1 MTIWAY
7 YRVSSDE
14 QTCESQ
20 KVGVVDYAKK
30 HGITI
35 NKEVVDDGISG
46 TILAKYR
53 NLNIILKK
61 AQKGD
66 LLIVSELSRL
76 GRSTSD
82 VLNTCQTFIKKGVN
96 VYFVKQNMSLDNSPM
111 GKMMIAILAAFA
123 EMERDLISQR
133 TIEGQIRARNSG
145 IHIGRPKGV
154 ASRKLKASI
163 EYIKQCIDAGLNKT
177 QIAKRC
183 NCHWNTLHRFMR
195 ENHLRTWKAD
205 KIDSVEI
212 YENIKAIREKDAERT
227 KNYLTIEDFRK
238 VYE

>member
-1 MTIWAY
+1 MTNWAY

-14 QTCESQ
+14 QTCDSQ
-20 KVGVVDYAKK
+20 KIGVVDYAKK

-35 NKEVVDDGISG
+35 NKEIVDDGISG
-46 TILAKYR
+46 TVLAKYR
-53 NLNIILKK
+53 NLNIIIKK
-61 AQKGD
+61 AKKDD

-82 VLNTCQTFIKKGVN
+82 VLNTCNTFIKNGVN
-96 VYFVKQNMSLDNSPM
+96 VYFVKQNLSLDNSPM

-133 TIEGQIRARNSG
+133 TIEGQIRARNNG
-145 IHIGRPKGV
+145 VHIGRPKGIS
-154 ASRKLKASI
+154 SRKLKASI
-163 EYIKQCIDAGLNKT
+163 EYIKQCIDSGLNKT

-195 ENHLRTWKAD
+195 ENNLKTWDAKKPETIEA
-205 KIDSVEI
+205 
-212 YENIKAIREKDAERT
+212 YENIKAIREKDAERS
-227 KNYLTIEDFRK
+227 KNYLTIEDFRRI
-238 VYE
+238 YG